1 MALASF
7 KAVKI
12 HTGVLLYM
20 GEKKHFDNDENGAK
34 GKLDEDG
41 PGGLSEGAPPPP
53 PPPHGNEE

>member
-1 MALASF
+1 
-7 KAVKI
+7 
-12 HTGVLLYM
+12 M